1 MRSLVCKGLLSN
13 EEFSF
18 KGLLS
23 NEEFSFK
30 GLLSS
35 EEFNTIYLSGI
46 YLVWRNITDNSNK
59 RNP

>member
-23 NEEFSFK
+23 NVCKGLLSNEEFSFK
-30 GLLSS
+30 GLLSN
-35 EEFNTIYLSGI
+35 EEFSL
-46 YLVWRNITDNSNK
+46 
-59 RNP
+59 